1 MARWCQGHS
10 GGRWVHSELSEKTI
24 LQLMRDQNG
33 LNGLRTNSWFWLP
46 SNSKA
51 GGPQWWDSPRVRGR
65 GGGGGGGGKLWQV
78 QQVDRKSLIRGY
90 QILTLRMQPI
100 PGNPVNEVCIAEVA
114 QSCLSAAFFFQGDIG
129 NTNTAQSC
137 AHAHTSTQSL
147 AALKFAHTH
156 RW

>member
-24 LQLMRDQNG
+24 LQLMQDQNG

-78 QQVDRKSLIRGY
+78 QQVDRKSLIRG
-90 QILTLRMQPI
+90 ISNLNPSHATPTLQPSEWGLYSRSGTI
-100 PGNPVNEVCIAEVA
+100 MFICSIFLPGRHWEYKHSSVLWTRTHI
-114 QSCLSAAFFFQGDIG
+114 
-129 NTNTAQSC
+129 NTEFGRT
-137 AHAHTSTQSL
+137 
-147 AALKFAHTH
+147 
-156 RW
+156 